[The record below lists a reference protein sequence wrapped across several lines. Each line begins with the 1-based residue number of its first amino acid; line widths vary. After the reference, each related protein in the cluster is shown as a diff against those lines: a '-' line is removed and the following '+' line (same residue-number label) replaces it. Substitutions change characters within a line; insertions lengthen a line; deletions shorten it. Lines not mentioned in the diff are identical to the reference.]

1 MRAQNRDFPPAGTL
15 TKSKDGFS
23 PSDGSAAP
31 QASYVS
37 GPAGRPVAT
46 TSVTGCQA
54 ARTTPDPVAHDRWAS
69 LRASPRRLGEGRAKQ
84 RHDSERGDMTEH
96 ISSAGKELIDIHN
109 RESAEMAAMVREMT
123 TTVARLGREAREM
136 REEITRI
143 RNAATA
149 APSSTPRTPGA
160 VPDARR

>member
-1 MRAQNRDFPPAGTL
+1 MRARNRDFPPDGTR
-15 TKSKDGFS
+15 TNSKDGFS
-23 PSDGSAAP
+23 PSDGSAVP
-31 QASYVS
+31 QASYLS
-37 GPAGRPVAT
+37 GLAGRPVSTAAAT
-46 TSVTGCQA
+46 ACRA
-54 ARTTPDPVAHDRWAS
+54 ARASPDPTAHGRWAS
-69 LRASPRRLGEGRAKQ
+69 LRASPRRLGEDHTKH

-96 ISSAGKELIDIHN
+96 IPSAGKELIDIHN
-109 RESAEMAAMVREMT
+109 RELAEMAAMVREMA

-136 REEITRI
+136 REEVTRF